1 MDLAFYNEYTELKK
15 LVLTLEQEVL
25 ALKKGSNPK
34 ADEESAEV
42 KAIKNGH

>member
-25 ALKKGSNPK
+25 ALKKVKNSK
-34 ADEESAEV
+34 ADEDNAEV